1 MKTKKEDLIQ
11 FIPLNYQLVK
21 DDINTIETRIIS
33 LFGICGTLIVV
44 ITGLM
49 AYMAAMEIDSDSMI
63 LFLCSIGFLLIT
75 FIYSIYI
82 LYPKTLSGKDIKDES
97 TDIEYTFWGDQG
109 LPDTMNYGGFK
120 KTWLDIDDAGMENF
134 IIDQYLL
141 DLWGKGIIRRKKIK
155 EFRVIFIPFA
165 LALITL
171 SLGSILLVI
180 DITKV

>member
-21 DDINTIETRIIS
+21 DDINIIETRIIS
-33 LFGICGTLIVV
+33 LFSICGTLIVV

-49 AYMAAMEIDSDSMI
+49 AYMAAMKIDSDSMI
-63 LFLCSIGFLLIT
+63 LFLSSIGFLMIT

-82 LYPKTLSGKDIKDES
+82 LYPKTSSGRDITDES
-97 TDIEYTFWGDQG
+97 TDIKYTFFGEQG
-109 LPDTMNYGGFK
+109 LPDTMSYGGFK
-120 KTWLDIDDAGMENF
+120 KTWLDIDEIEMENF
-134 IIDQYLL
+134 IKDQYLL
-141 DLWGKGIIRRKKIK
+141 DLWAKGILRSKKIK

-171 SLGSILLVI
+171 SLGSILLVV
-180 DITKV
+180 DILN